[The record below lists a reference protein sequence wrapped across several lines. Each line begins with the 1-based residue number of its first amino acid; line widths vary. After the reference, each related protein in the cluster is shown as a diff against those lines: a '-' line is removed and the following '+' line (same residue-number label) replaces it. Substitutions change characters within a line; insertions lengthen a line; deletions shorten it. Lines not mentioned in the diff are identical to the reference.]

1 MSGTASLR
9 RQAEREERARQR
21 LEKEK
26 ARTEA
31 MSVYERRF
39 ADRGLIAGI
48 DEVGRGPLAGPVC
61 ACALILPTDHPVLYL
76 NDSKKLTA
84 KKRDELYDVLKREAV
99 SIGIGYESP
108 EIIDE
113 INILQATYS
122 AMRSALAALSPG
134 PGFLLIDA
142 VSIPGVS
149 VPSRSIVHGDALSV
163 SIAAASIVAKV
174 SRDRLME
181 EYDRLYP
188 EYGFARN
195 KGYGTAEHMAA
206 LRKYGPCPIHRKSFI
221 THLLNG

>member
-134 PGFLLIDA
+134 PDFLLIDA

-188 EYGFARN
+188 EYDFARN